1 MARVAS
7 RGNFTRMR
15 IRTDPDSA
23 PRRKLGRLLWF
34 PILLSLGVILLPG
47 RLALITSANGFP
59 APNGFDLVLSS
70 AYVATSPL
78 SRILDALTLLSNPQS
93 IAVFVTF
100 AALVFGWQWLAH
112 GGVTWRTWVMRFA
125 SVIVIVAIIEA
136 AVAFAPRPMARLTS
150 ANPDFVI
157 VDFHSHTGASHDVR
171 KSVSAEDN
179 REWHAASGFNAAY
192 VTDHVTFD
200 GAVKARSRNPRVAGD
215 GVSLL
220 TGVEGRYHKIMST
233 IMLGLD
239 ERDAKL
245 LNKRGNLLP
254 GTPARGTG
262 PLTIVALPNRNLD
275 SVTVQSLDSIPHF
288 AAIELIDAAP
298 RGLGQFDS
306 EENRIRSLASQLHL
320 TMVAASNNHG
330 FGRAV
335 AAWNVIELKG
345 WRTMTPD
352 QLASSLEQSI
362 RSNEVGIVMRTR
374 PRTHDASLPFTLPS
388 IAYLTLASL
397 TNPERVSWLAWIWI
411 ISTVVVFF
419 KLRRPSRS
427 S

>member
-1 MARVAS
+1 MS
-7 RGNFTRMR
+7 LETKS
-15 IRTDPDSA
+15 DSVH
-23 PRRKLGRLLWF
+23 RRRLGRLLWL
-34 PILLSLGVILLPG
+34 PVLLSIGVLLLPG
-47 RLALITSANGFP
+47 RAASITSANGFP
-59 APNGFDLVLSS
+59 APNGFDLFLPS
-70 AYVATSPL
+70 AYVLTSPL

-93 IAVFVTF
+93 IAAFVTF

-112 GGVTWRTWVMRFA
+112 GGVTWRTWVVRLTTL
-125 SVIVIVAIIEA
+125 VVIVAIIEA
-136 AVAFAPRPMARLTS
+136 TVAFAPRPMARLVSSNTG
-150 ANPDFVI
+150 FVT

-179 REWHAASGFNAAY
+179 RDWHASSGFNAAY
-192 VTDHVTFD
+192 ITDHVTFD
-200 GAVKARSRNPRVAGD
+200 GAVKARRNNPRAAGD

-239 ERDAKL
+239 ERDVKL

-275 SVTVQSLDSIPHF
+275 SVTIQSLDSIPHF

-298 RGLGQFDS
+298 RGLGQFDR
-306 EENRIRSLASQLHL
+306 EEARIRSLASQLHL
-320 TMVAASNNHG
+320 TLVAASNNHG
-330 FGRAV
+330 FGRTA
-335 AAWNVIELKG
+335 AAWNIIELEG
-345 WRTMTPD
+345 WQTLTPE

-362 RSNEVGIVMRTR
+362 RSNEVGIIMRTR
-374 PRTHDASLPFTLPS
+374 PRTHDASLVFTLPS

-397 TNPERVSWLAWIWI
+397 TNPERVSWLVWIWVI
-411 ISTVVVFF
+411 AAVVAFF
-419 KLRRPSRS
+419 KLRRPSS
-427 S
+427 TS

>member
-1 MARVAS
+1 MRART
-7 RGNFTRMR
+7 N
-15 IRTDPDSA
+15 PDSVH
-23 PRRKLGRLLWF
+23 RVKLGRLLWF
-34 PILLSLGVILLPG
+34 PILLSIGVVLLPG
-47 RLALITSANGFP
+47 RVALITSANGFP
-59 APNGFDLVLSS
+59 APNGFDLFLPS

-112 GGVTWRTWVMRFA
+112 GGVTWRVWIARLTSLIA
-125 SVIVIVAIIEA
+125 IVAIIEA

-150 ANPDFVI
+150 ANPDFVV

-171 KSVSAEDN
+171 KSVSAQDN

-192 VTDHVTFD
+192 VTDHVAFD
-200 GAVKARSRNPRVAGD
+200 GAVEARPGNPRVAGG

-254 GTPARGTG
+254 GTFARGTG

-298 RGLGQFDS
+298 RGLGQFDG
-306 EENRIRSLASQLHL
+306 EEDRIRSLASQLHL
-320 TMVAASNNHG
+320 TLVAASNNHG
-330 FGRAV
+330 YGRAV
-335 AAWNVIELKG
+335 AAWNAIELKG
-345 WRTMTPD
+345 WHSLTPE

-362 RSNEVGIVMRTR
+362 RSSDVQIVMRTR
-374 PRTHDASLPFTLPS
+374 PRTHDASLLFTLPS
-388 IAYLTLASL
+388 IVYLTLASL
-397 TNPERVSWLAWIWI
+397 TNPERVSWLAWIWT
-411 ISTVVVFF
+411 ISAVVVFF
-419 KLRRPSRS
+419 KPRRPSS
-427 S
+427 SS

>member
-1 MARVAS
+1 
-7 RGNFTRMR
+7 MR

-23 PRRKLGRLLWF
+23 PRRKLGRLLWL
-34 PILLSLGVILLPG
+34 PVLLSICVALLPG
-47 RLALITSANGFP
+47 RVALVTSANGFP
-59 APNGFDLVLSS
+59 APNGFDLFLPSG
-70 AYVATSPL
+70 YVATSPL

-112 GGVTWRTWVMRFA
+112 GGVTWRTWLARLA
-125 SVIVIVAIIEA
+125 SLIVIVAIIEA

-171 KSVSAEDN
+171 KSVSPEDN

-192 VTDHVTFD
+192 VTDHVKFD
-200 GAVKARSRNPRVAGD
+200 GAVKARPGNPRIAGD

-254 GTPARGTG
+254 GTPARGSG
-262 PLTIVALPNRNLD
+262 PLTIVALPNGHLD
-275 SVTVQSLDSIPHF
+275 SVTVQSLDSIQHF

-298 RGLGQFDS
+298 RGLGQFDR
-306 EENRIRSLASQLHL
+306 EERRIRSLARQLHL
-320 TMVAASNNHG
+320 TLVAATNNHG

-335 AAWNVIELKG
+335 AAWNVIELEG
-345 WRTMTPD
+345 WRSMSPD

-362 RSNEVGIVMRTR
+362 RSNEVQIIMRTR
-374 PRTHDASLPFTLPS
+374 PRTHDASLVFTLPS

-397 TNPERVSWLAWIWI
+397 TNPERVSWLAWIWATSAI
-411 ISTVVVFF
+411 VVFF
-419 KLRRPSRS
+419 KLRQSHH
-427 S
+427 